1 MNTLCSHPGVRAVLK
16 SGNVEAKYLDIIVV
30 SPRRAGEVYGASPYR
45 HWQESSRTCSKA
57 AKILRPRSQQVKGVK
72 DVNLSGRAQM
82 PADVHLSRK
91 VTAALREEK

>member
-1 MNTLCSHPGVRAVLK
+1 VNTLCSHPGVRAVLK